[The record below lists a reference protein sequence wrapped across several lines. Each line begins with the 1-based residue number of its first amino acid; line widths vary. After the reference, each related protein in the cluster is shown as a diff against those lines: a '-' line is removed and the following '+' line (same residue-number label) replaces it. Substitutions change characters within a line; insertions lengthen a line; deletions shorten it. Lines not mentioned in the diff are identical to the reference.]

1 MNWLQ
6 KIVLLL
12 CLMLPGAWVQAKE
25 VTATGTAAIFEGNT
39 GSAKN
44 QAILNAQR
52 QAVEQGVGTFIDS
65 NTFAQNFEVI
75 KDEILSTSRGY
86 ITRYEV
92 LQEGAS
98 ADGTN
103 YEVTIRAEVSD
114 EKIQDQLKTL
124 RILHQKMGNKRIMV
138 IYQSADPNALPRDN
152 SGVQSTLSI
161 IRDQFNQAGFRV
173 FNEQVMGEV
182 YQAIERAAIVDRPA
196 ESLIALALD
205 QRAEILVRLEMI
217 AGKRGQKGGMFY
229 AAKVMVRMQVYDAS
243 NGRQIADVTKED
255 KQLSSY
261 APGPYDWL
269 EMLSKA
275 GKRAGAEA
283 SKEAIERISEFYQS
297 VGDTGFAYLIVFR
310 NYTAE
315 EEDKILD
322 YLENTEGFKDLTELK
337 NSLGYLELELFSSES
352 KSRLRRK
359 IRRDLK
365 TEGIGALAQDATGNR
380 MIFVNPAAMPPEEES
395 SKIIE
400 DDAE

>member
-52 QAVEQGVGTFIDS
+52 QAVEQGIGTFIDS

-75 KDEILSTSRGY
+75 KDEILTTSRGY

-92 LQEGAS
+92 IQEGAS

-103 YEVTIRAEVSD
+103 YEVTIRADVSD

-205 QRAEILVRLEMI
+205 QHAEILVRLEMI